1 MSVLRL
7 RDVRILVG
15 AVGLSALGDL
25 VLGIP
30 LALKVS
36 YASGSAFAVS
46 AFFLALYGPI
56 VLLGSVAGRVVD
68 RIENRALLIAVSLG
82 QAVAVAGLLLTDALP
97 AMLALTA
104 LIGAGVAL
112 SAPAEFSL
120 LPVAAGEEHVARANG
135 WVESARYLGMTVGP
149 VLGGLLAAA
158 ELFDVAVLVDG
169 ATFLLVAA
177 GAWRLRVRRAPAA
190 RAAAAGGVPTGADA
204 APDAPARAGLSILLR
219 DRPLAIA
226 LATAIAAL
234 VFFSI
239 SMTAE
244 LYFAVDVLGSGQTG
258 YGVLLTAWTTG
269 MIGGAVLLAP
279 RAPAGRLELIAVAA
293 VALQGAGLLG
303 ASAASVLGAA
313 MAGFALGGVAH
324 GVKNVT
330 MRTLIH
336 HRVDESAR
344 GRAFAAY
351 NAARNAA
358 ELCAVGLGGLFV
370 GLFGARAALALSGAV
385 PLALGLAALLL
396 ITVRREAAS
405 ITTTRSISHAH
416 IQG

>member
-7 RDVRILVG
+7 RDVRILVA

-36 YASGSAFAVS
+36 GLSGSAFAVS

-56 VLLGSVAGRVVD
+56 VLLGVVAGRLAD
-68 RIENRALLIAVSLG
+68 RIENRRLLIVVSLV
-82 QAVAVAGLLLTDALP
+82 QAAAVAGLLLSDTLAV
-97 AMLALTA
+97 MLLLTA
-104 LIGAGVAL
+104 VVGAGVAL
-112 SAPAEFSL
+112 SAPAEFAL
-120 LPVAAGEEHVARANG
+120 LPVAAGEERVAQANG
-135 WVESARYLGMTVGP
+135 CVESARYLGMTAGP

-158 ELFDVAVLVDG
+158 GRFDVAVAVDL
-169 ATFLLVAA
+169 ASFLLVAL
-177 GAWRLRVRRAPAA
+177 GAWRLRVRRAPERA
-190 RAAAAGGVPTGADA
+190 RPSATSGDGHR
-204 APDAPARAGLSILLR
+204 ARAGAAVLLA

-226 LATAIAAL
+226 LGTAIAAL

-244 LYFAVDVLGSGQTG
+244 LFFAVRVLGAGQAG
-258 YGVLLTAWTTG
+258 YGLLLTAWTCG
-269 MIGGAVLLAP
+269 MIAGAVALAP
-279 RAPAGRLELIAVAA
+279 RVPVARLERVALLA

-303 ASAASVLGAA
+303 ASAAGVLGTA

-336 HRVDESAR
+336 RRVPEAAR
-344 GRAFAAY
+344 GRAYAAY

-358 ELCAVGLGGLFV
+358 ELAAVGLGGLFV
-370 GLFGARAALALSGAV
+370 GLIGARAALALSGVV

-396 ITVRREAAS
+396 IRVRRPAAS
-405 ITTTRSISHAH
+405 ITTTRSVSHAH

>member
-1 MSVLRL
+1 MSVHRL

-15 AVGLSALGDL
+15 TVGLSALGDL
-25 VLGIP
+25 VLAIP

-36 YASGSAFAVS
+36 QTTDSAFAVS
-46 AFFLALYGPI
+46 AFFLALYGPV

-68 RIENRALLIAVSLG
+68 RVENRRLLIIVSLG
-82 QAVAVAGLLLTDALP
+82 QAVAVAGLLATDALIP
-97 AMLALTA
+97 MLMLTA
-104 LIGAGVAL
+104 LVGAGVAV

-120 LPVAAGEEHVARANG
+120 LPVAAGEEHVDRANG
-135 WVESARYLGMTVGP
+135 LVESARYLGMTAGP
-149 VLGGLLAAA
+149 ILGGLLAAGGR
-158 ELFDVAVLVDG
+158 FDVAVLVDG

-190 RAAAAGGVPTGADA
+190 ALTQTAPAAEPPA
-204 APDAPARAGLSILLR
+204 ARAGLAILLR
-219 DRPLAIA
+219 DRTLAVA
-226 LATAIAAL
+226 LGTVIAAL

-244 LYFAVDVLGSGQTG
+244 LYFAVDVLDAGQTG
-258 YGVLLTAWTTG
+258 YGMLLTAWTTG

-279 RAPAGRLELIAVAA
+279 RAPAPRLELVAVAA

-303 ASAASVLGAA
+303 ASAAGVLGAA

-336 HRVDESAR
+336 RRVDESAR

-358 ELCAVGLGGLFV
+358 ELCALGLGGLFV
-370 GLFGARAALALSGAV
+370 GLLGARTALALSGAV
-385 PLALGLAALLL
+385 PLALGLLALLL
-396 ITVRREAAS
+396 ISVRREAAS
-405 ITTTRSISHAH
+405 ITTKRSISHAH